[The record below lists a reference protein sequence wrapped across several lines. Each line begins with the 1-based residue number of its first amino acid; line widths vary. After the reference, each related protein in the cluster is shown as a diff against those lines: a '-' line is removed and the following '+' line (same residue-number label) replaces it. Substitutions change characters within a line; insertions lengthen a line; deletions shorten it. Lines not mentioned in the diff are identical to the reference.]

1 MKRQPKP
8 FAVEI
13 KRSRHPLPLASSQLG
28 APKRGRNWSEKTT
41 LPNTFGKA
49 PTVAEL
55 TVPAFLQSTSG
66 SDQSNTEGGG
76 RVFLSGDARDA
87 DDRKPR
93 ILPSLTTEIDSA
105 EPKGRTNTAKKLRS
119 RKAFAIGAPKEPR
132 VGRRKKRLPHDTAA
146 KSPQTT
152 SKYSEAMAS
161 LPLPITVAGD
171 ATKTDR
177 PLSRRS
183 WRFLKRDLNDAEF
196 LPRGQRWKRCLHLRA
211 W

>member
-28 APKRGRNWSEKTT
+28 APKRARNWSEKTS

-66 SDQSNTEGGG
+66 SDQSITEGGR
-76 RVFLSGDARDA
+76 RVFLSGDARQA
-87 DDRKPR
+87 GARKPR

-132 VGRRKKRLPHDTAA
+132 VGRRKKSLPHDTAA
-146 KSPQTT
+146 KSPKRPANIPRQWLPCP
-152 SKYSEAMAS
+152 SPSPSRVMQRKPIAPFRAS
-161 LPLPITVAGD
+161 
-171 ATKTDR
+171 
-177 PLSRRS
+177 
-183 WRFLKRDLNDAEF
+183 RDDF
-196 LPRGQRWKRCLHLRA
+196 
-211 W
+211 